1 VPLSG
6 ERKPYAVVELD
17 GLGASTSGDYRDFRI
32 VDGYRVSHTIDPR
45 TGAPVKHDL
54 ASVCVVDKST
64 ARADAYSTAM
74 MVLGPREGMALA
86 TRLGLAVL
94 FIERRTGG
102 DGFTSQATP
111 EFQRLRRPVD

>member
-1 VPLSG
+1 
-6 ERKPYAVVELD
+6 
-17 GLGASTSGDYRDFRI
+17 
-32 VDGYRVSHTIDPR
+32 
-45 TGAPVKHDL
+45 
-54 ASVCVVDKST
+54 
-64 ARADAYSTAM
+64 M